1 MDICVLGQS
10 GDMLIAAGGAGV
22 VTTGLIVLL
31 LRRTCNKVLD
41 HIDNQ
46 KIHVREGNGYVS
58 HNEMEYKNSELK
70 QDIIDINE
78 HIQRLY
84 ELQADGLK
92 EMRNNNKS
100 IMGKLVDLA
109 GQNGAGK

>member
-10 GDMLIAAGGAGV
+10 SDMLIAAGGAGV
-22 VTTGLIVLL
+22 VTTGMIVLL

-70 QDIIDINE
+70 QDITDINN
-78 HIQRLY
+78 HIQKLY
-84 ELQADGLK
+84 KLQADGMT

-100 IMGKLVDLA
+100 VMGKLVILA
-109 GQNGAGK
+109 SKE